1 MRRKTGGRR
10 SFFFYFALFR
20 RQKGEVRMS
29 ANPVFRFP
37 SFPSLQLGR
46 ILRLSF
52 CRANGCFPVRMDSF
66 KCARIARF
74 RPLGRSVANTRFS
87 RIRIDILTLCRWDGL
102 WLGERGCPPAWFP
115 NGGYGSGFLWTGV
128 APLRIFSYICP
139 SSPLQKPHRRR

>member
-1 MRRKTGGRR
+1 
-10 SFFFYFALFR
+10 
-20 RQKGEVRMS
+20 MS

-46 ILRLSF
+46 SLRLSF

-74 RPLGRSVANTRFS
+74 RLLGRSVANTRFS

-102 WLGERGCPPAWFP
+102 LLGERGCPPAWFP

-139 SSPLQKPHRRR
+139 SSPLQKPRRRR